1 MNGNNFKET
10 GYFKQKTSLIS
21 EKITLRLEGT
31 LDLKL
36 SPCSLVTEEKK
47 FTIPSK
53 CFPFFRLLLWKKW
66 FKIA

>member
-1 MNGNNFKET
+1 MAITLKKPAISSKKPVL
-10 GYFKQKTSLIS
+10 YQK
-21 EKITLRLEGT
+21 KITLHLEGT

-53 CFPFFRLLLWKKW
+53 CFPFFRLLLWKNGLK
-66 FKIA
+66 

>member
-1 MNGNNFKET
+1 MAITLKKPAISSKKPVL
-10 GYFKQKTSLIS
+10 YQK
-21 EKITLRLEGT
+21 KITLHLEGT

-47 FTIPSK
+47 IHHSLKMFSILSSAA
-53 CFPFFRLLLWKKW
+53 LEKW